1 MPMAAVLAL
10 PLETT
15 AGHLIR
21 RAQQIH
27 TAIWSH
33 ELDGDLTGPQYA
45 ILSALSSKSGVHQ
58 QTAGRL
64 ASLDKSTTA
73 NIVERLQRRGWIR
86 RGRDMR
92 DGRRNVLSLT
102 PTAKASLP
110 GITARV
116 EVVQDRLLQP
126 LGPQLR
132 RSFIK
137 LLGRVAY
144 QGPVPPPADDQDD
157 RIAVLGLSVA
167 PGHLLRRAEQVH
179 GLLWSQH
186 VRGLLTPPQYAL
198 LCCLAWRPATDQTAA
213 GEMASL
219 DKSST
224 ADIVARLRRRNWLLD
239 TRDDA
244 DRRRK
249 LLALTRQAYDALA
262 EVTPAVQIVQ
272 RRLVAPL
279 SPAEQ
284 DKVISLLR
292 RIAYR

>member
-1 MPMAAVLAL
+1 MAAVPAL

-27 TAIWSH
+27 TSIWSH
-33 ELDGDLTGPQYA
+33 ELDDGLTGPQYA
-45 ILSALSSKSGVHQ
+45 LLSALSTSSGVDQ

-73 NIVERLQRRGWIR
+73 DIVERLQRKGWIR
-86 RGRDMR
+86 RGRDTR
-92 DGRRNVLSLT
+92 DARRNVLSLT
-102 PTAKASLP
+102 PAVKTRLP
-110 GITARV
+110 EITARV
-116 EVVQDRLLQP
+116 EVVQDRLLEP
-126 LGPQLR
+126 LGPR
-132 RSFIK
+132 RRAGFVG
-137 LLGRVAY
+137 LLGRMAY
-144 QGPVPPPADDQDD
+144 QGRVPAPTHDQAEKIPVLE
-157 RIAVLGLSVA
+157 VSVA

-179 GLLWSQH
+179 GLLWSHH
-186 VRGLLTPPQYAL
+186 VLGPLTPTQYAL

-224 ADIVARLRRRNWLLD
+224 ADIVARLHRRNWLLD
-239 TRDDA
+239 TRDPT

-249 LLALTRQAYDALA
+249 PLVLTRQAYDALA

-272 RRLVAPL
+272 RRLLEPL

-284 DKVISLLR
+284 EQVVSLLR
-292 RIAYR
+292 KIAYR

>member
-1 MPMAAVLAL
+1 MAAVPAL

-45 ILSALSSKSGVHQ
+45 LLSALSRKSGVDQ

-73 NIVERLQRRGWIR
+73 NIVERLQRRGWVR
-86 RGRDMR
+86 RGRDAR

-102 PTAKASLP
+102 STAKARLP
-110 GITARV
+110 EITARV
-116 EVVQDRLLQP
+116 EVVQERLLQP
-126 LGPQLR
+126 LGPGLR
-132 RSFIK
+132 RGFVTV
-137 LLGRVAY
+137 LGRLAY
-144 QGPVPPPADDQDD
+144 QGTVPAPADDQDD
-157 RIAVLGLSVA
+157 KIPVLGLGVA

-179 GLLWSQH
+179 GLLWSH
-186 VRGLLTPPQYAL
+186 HILGLLTPTQYAL

-213 GEMASL
+213 GELASL

-239 TRDDA
+239 TRDPT

-249 LLALTRQAYDALA
+249 LLVLTRQAYDALA

-272 RRLVAPL
+272 RRLLEPL

-284 DKVISLLR
+284 DQAVNLLR